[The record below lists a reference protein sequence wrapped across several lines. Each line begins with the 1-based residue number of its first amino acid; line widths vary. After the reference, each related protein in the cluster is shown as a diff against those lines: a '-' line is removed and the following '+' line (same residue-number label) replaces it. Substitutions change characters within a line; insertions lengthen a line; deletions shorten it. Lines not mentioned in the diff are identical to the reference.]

1 VTTGLQPAPI
11 KNGLTAVDFSGLR
24 FGLFIHYGLYSL
36 LERGE
41 WVMNKE
47 RLDLKTMCS
56 LRDRFSAEKFD
67 AGAIADLAV
76 SAGMR
81 YLVFTTMHHEG
92 FRLYPT
98 LLSDLH
104 TGRAPVRR
112 DLVGEVVAA
121 ARERGLKVGL
131 YHSLNN
137 WYDQPDAVAALEGK
151 EAYDQFMEALFAR
164 LEELVIRYRPFDIL
178 WYDGWWPFDAEG
190 WQSERMNARLQELC
204 PGLLFNNR
212 NALPGDFGTPEGHLG
227 APHPYRPWEACLS
240 LNESWGYHRGDDQ
253 WKSLPQLIGLLAG
266 VARQRGNLLLNVGPR
281 GDGSLPE
288 PAVEVLQALG
298 RWLHRHG
305 ESIYE
310 TDTFDYDLRER
321 GEHRGDW
328 IHHGPFT
335 VRGRSLYAI
344 LLRYPGEAFRMG
356 GLECGVERVSW
367 LGSGEVLEH
376 RFESGVLEVDL
387 PPANPESTGPAVLK
401 LECDSEPSIYLTG
414 GMRVPK
420 VVHPHYDPCE
430 SDILL

>member
-1 VTTGLQPAPI
+1 
-11 KNGLTAVDFSGLR
+11 
-24 FGLFIHYGLYSL
+24 
-36 LERGE
+36 
-41 WVMNKE
+41 MNKE
-47 RLDLKTMCS
+47 RLPLERVRS

-76 SAGMR
+76 EAGMR
-81 YLVFTTMHHEG
+81 YIVFTTMHHEG

-104 TGRAPVRR
+104 AGRSPASR

-121 ARERGLKVGL
+121 ARERGLRVGL

-137 WYDQPDAVAALEGK
+137 WYDQPDAADGLESP
-151 EAYDQFMEALFAR
+151 EAYSRYIEALFSR

-190 WQSERMNARLQELC
+190 WQAERMNRRLRELC

-212 NALPGDFGTPEGHLG
+212 NGLPGDFGTPEGHLA
-227 APHPYRPWEACLS
+227 APRPYRPWEACIS
-240 LNESWGYHRGDDQ
+240 VNESWGYHQGDDE
-253 WKSLPQLIGLLAG
+253 WKSLNQIVALLAG

-288 PAVEVLQALG
+288 PAVNVLRALG
-298 RWLHRHG
+298 RWLKRNG
-305 ESIYE
+305 EAIYE
-310 TDTFDYDLRER
+310 TDTFDYNLRER
-321 GEHRGDW
+321 GDHRGDW

-335 VRGRSLYAI
+335 AKGRSLYAI

-356 GLECGVERVSW
+356 GVECGIRRVSR
-367 LGSGEVLEH
+367 LANGEVLEH
-376 RFESGVLEVDL
+376 RINDGVLEVDL
-387 PPANPESTGPAVLK
+387 PFANPEPEGPMVLK

-420 VVHPHYDPCE
+420 VEHPHYDPCE